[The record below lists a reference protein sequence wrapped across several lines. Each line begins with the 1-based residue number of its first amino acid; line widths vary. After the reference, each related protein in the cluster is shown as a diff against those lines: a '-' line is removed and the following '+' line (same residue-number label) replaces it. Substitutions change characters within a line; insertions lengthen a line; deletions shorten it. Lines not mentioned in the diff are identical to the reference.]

1 MIWNSGKTRKAR
13 RHDATPRNRVSV
25 SPQRLESRL
34 LLAADPIHVG
44 LVYLET
50 DYLES
55 DNDTGSDSRG
65 DRFLLSFQGG
75 AEGTELTEL
84 RISTDK
90 DSDGLSVGDSI
101 FDTQPGGRGKSGSH
115 DFQVVQIISNGD
127 HQPSVQ
133 ASVDDGGQELVLQL
147 SNFRNGDRLEFT
159 LDVDEVLRN
168 SADLAIF
175 NDRLD
180 VITSGQEF
188 QDSILEAVFEAP
200 HFHSANADAV
210 FVNDFGDP
218 ADRFAL
224 DLPPDEGNDVD
235 SRPNR
240 SAAAIGTTVQQPLPV
255 SISGTVWLDSDMD
268 EVREPGEPGIANV
281 VLDLYE
287 LTSNGTY
294 ASTGFQTQTDQ
305 LGRYEFGESFGL
317 LPGTYQVVETQPVGY
332 FSLAAVPGS
341 VQGNPTGES
350 SGTDVLTGIEI
361 PLGDTQAVEMDFA
374 ELTPASISGQVY
386 LLAPGTDCDGPY
398 DPSSDTPLADVL
410 VSLWQ
415 DDELIATTTSDS
427 SGGYRFDGLMPG
439 TYRVT
444 QQTPP
449 ELLEGDAHVG
459 EVNGVEI
466 GVAAGGSEIRHLTL
480 TSGAVGVNYDFCE
493 AAPVSISGAV
503 FHDRND
509 DGNRQSGEE
518 PIADVLIS
526 LHDENGTQISTT
538 TTDSLG
544 QYRFDQLSAGN
555 YQVRQQQPV
564 AYLDGKESLGSV
576 NGSPTGTVG
585 QDQFTSIVIA
595 QGLAAVNYD
604 FGELLPGSISG
615 MVHADLDRDCVFDPG
630 EMALSGV
637 MIRLLDE
644 TGTQVAEVETNDEG
658 IYRFEGLSPGRY
670 TVVQDQPSGYY
681 DRSATPGSLGG
692 VRGVNQINQ
701 IDIESGQESLNY
713 DFCEEPGVTVAGA
726 VYLDLDQDCIWEQ
739 GEPAIA
745 GVTIE
750 LHDDNGLVATSMTD
764 QSGHYLFDNLP
775 AGSYTLIEVQPEGYL
790 DGCAELGSE
799 GGLVLDANTVQVSLS
814 PGAEGTDY
822 VFSEVQAVS
831 IQGQVWSDNNNDRV
845 RDQEEFGIEGVTV
858 ELRDEN
864 QQVLQSTLTDSQG
877 VYRFESLTPGTY
889 GVTELQ
895 PSGYFHSGQLIGTS
909 GGQVTQD
916 DTITFIVLNSG
927 DHAVGYDFP
936 ELPSAMISGF
946 VFQDGPT
953 IESEEELAFSDLLDR
968 RDGLRS
974 EDDAPIAGVRI
985 ELRHAD
991 GRSLSDEDLLAGA
1004 NESTVTFTDDAGYY
1018 QFVGL
1023 RPGDYMLLQTH
1034 PDDYLDFLETSGTTG
1049 GLSDNVVHSY
1059 TSAEL
1064 LRLDAVPIEYDG
1076 DAIVGVMVAAGET
1089 STENNFSEVQVV
1101 VTPPPPVTI
1110 LEPEPTRPPRL
1121 LGPVYQDIPR
1131 TPLLYSAL
1139 IPDEIQ
1145 PPAIYGGEQY
1155 VVWHLSVI
1163 NGGFP
1168 RGGQQAGSAFRVVST
1183 GQGDIGNRRPDFDA
1197 PHDLGQWS
1205 FLSSDTDV
1213 IEQASAFTL
1222 GDEFAIAR
1230 SGDFDGDG
1238 SDEVLIYVGGVWYI
1252 DVNGNGFWDSSDLW
1266 VVLGT
1271 TYDVPVVG
1279 DWDGDGKDD
1288 VGIYGAR
1295 WDGDEL
1301 RIRMDAGLPDPANQ
1315 YRRKIEN
1322 RFQHQLIAAEE
1333 TDANGQVVRQN
1344 KRVLQRSDQGDLRTD
1359 AVDHVFRFGQA
1370 ADIPVVGDWNGD
1382 GVDQIGV
1389 FNNGSWMLDLEGDGR
1404 QLQGER
1410 AFEYGQAGDRP
1421 VVGDFDGDGLD
1432 DIAIVR
1438 GGQIIID
1445 SDGDRRLTAADQ
1457 RIEIPPEH
1465 VDSQLVIGDWD
1476 GDGDDEIAFYKD
1488 AG

>member
-1 MIWNSGKTRKAR
+1 MIWNSGKARKSR
-13 RHDATPRNRVSV
+13 RHETPPRKRVSV

-65 DRFLLSFQGG
+65 DRFILSFKGG
-75 AEGTELTEL
+75 AVGTELTEL

-90 DSDGLSVGDSI
+90 DSDGISVGDPI

-115 DFQVVQIISNGD
+115 AFQVVQIIANGS

-133 ASVDDGGQELVLQL
+133 AHVEDGGQDLVLQL
-147 SNFRNGDRLEFT
+147 TNFRDGDRLEFT

-200 HFHSANADAV
+200 HFRSANADAV

-218 ADRFAL
+218 ADQYEL

-240 SAAAIGTTVQQPLPV
+240 SAAAVGTTVQQPLPV
-255 SISGTVWLDSDMD
+255 SISGTVWLDTDRD
-268 EVREPGEPGIANV
+268 EVRELGEPGLANV
-281 VLDLYE
+281 VLE
-287 LTSNGTY
+287 LFQLDANGTY
-294 ASTGFQTQTDQ
+294 TSTGYQTQTNTA
-305 LGRYEFGESFGL
+305 GRYEFGESLGL
-317 LPGTYQVVETQPVGY
+317 LPGTYQVVETQPAGY
-332 FSLAAVPGS
+332 FSLTAVPGTVAGS
-341 VQGNPTGES
+341 PTGTAN
-350 SGTDVLTGIEI
+350 GTDVLTEIEI
-361 PLGDTQAVEMDFA
+361 PLGDTHAVNMDFA
-374 ELTPASISGQVY
+374 ELSPASISGQVY

-398 DPSSDTPLADVL
+398 DPSSDTPLAGVF

-415 DDELIATTTSDS
+415 GDELIATTTSDS
-427 SGGYRFDGLMPG
+427 NGEYRFDGLRPG
-439 TYRVT
+439 TYRIT
-444 QQTPP
+444 QETPAD
-449 ELLEGDAHVG
+449 LLEGDAHIG
-459 EVNGVEI
+459 EVNGVEV
-466 GVAAGGSEIRHLTL
+466 GVASGGSEIRQLTL

-493 AAPVSISGAV
+493 AAPVSISGGV
-503 FHDRND
+503 FHDRNN
-509 DGNRQSGEE
+509 DGNRDLGEE

-526 LHDENGTQISTT
+526 LHDENGNQITTT

-544 QYRFDQLSAGN
+544 QYRFDQLPAGN
-555 YQVRQQQPV
+555 YQVRQQQP
-564 AYLDGKESLGSV
+564 AGYLDGKESLGSV
-576 NGSPTGTVG
+576 NGLSTGTMG
-585 QDQFTSIVIA
+585 DDRFESLVIA

-615 MVHADLDRDCVFDPG
+615 LVHADLDGDCVLDPD
-630 EMALSGV
+630 ETPLSGV

-644 TGTQVAEVETNDEG
+644 SGTQVASVETNEEG
-658 IYRFEGLSPGRY
+658 IYRFEGLAPGRY
-670 TVVQDQPSGYY
+670 SVVQDQPSGYY

-692 VRGVNQINQ
+692 VSGVNQISEIVVQ
-701 IDIESGQESLNY
+701 SGQDGLNY
-713 DFCEEPGVTVAGA
+713 NFCEEPGVTVAGA
-726 VYLDLDQDCIWEQ
+726 VYLDLDQDCLWEE
-739 GEPAIA
+739 GEPAIE

-750 LHDDNGLVATSMTD
+750 LHDGNGLVATTITD

-775 AGSYTLIEVQPEGYL
+775 AGSYTLIEIQPAGYL

-799 GGLVLDANTVQVSLS
+799 GGLVLDANRMQVSLAS
-814 PGAEGTDY
+814 GVQGTSY
-822 VFSEVQAVS
+822 VFSEVEAVS
-831 IQGQVWSDNNNDRV
+831 IEGQVWSDNNNDQV
-845 RDQEEFGIEGVTV
+845 RDDAEQGIEGVTV
-858 ELRDEN
+858 QLRDEN
-864 QQVLQSTLTDSQG
+864 QQVVQTTLTDSDG
-877 VYRFESLTPGTY
+877 VYRFEGLPPGTY

-895 PSGYFHSGQLIGTS
+895 PSGYFHGGQLVGS
-909 GGQVTQD
+909 NGGQITQD
-916 DTITFIVLNSG
+916 DTITLIVLNSG
-927 DHAVGYDFP
+927 DHAEGYDFP
-936 ELPSAMISGF
+936 ELPPAMISGY

-953 IESEEELAFSDLLDR
+953 IDSNEELSFGELLEM

-974 EDDAPIAGVRI
+974 EDDSPISNVRI
-985 ELRHAD
+985 ELRYAD
-991 GRSLSDEDLLAGA
+991 GRPLTGDDLLTGTTA
-1004 NESTVTFTDDAGYY
+1004 STVAFTDDAGFY
-1018 QFVGL
+1018 QFSGL

-1034 PDDYLDFLETSGTTG
+1034 PAEYIDFLETSGTTG
-1049 GLSDNVVHSY
+1049 GLADNLDASY
-1059 TSAEL
+1059 NSAQL
-1064 LRLDAVPIEYDG
+1064 LRLEAIPIEYGG
-1076 DAIVGVMVAAGET
+1076 DAIVGVTVAAGER
-1089 STENNFSEVQVV
+1089 SEENNFSELQVI
-1101 VTPPPPVTI
+1101 VTPPPVTF
-1110 LEPEPTRPPRL
+1110 LEQETARPPRI
-1121 LGPVYQDIPR
+1121 LGPAYEDIPR
-1131 TPLLYSAL
+1131 TPLKYSAL
-1139 IPDEIQ
+1139 IPDDIQ
-1145 PPAIYGGEQY
+1145 PPAIYGGEEY
-1155 VVWHLSVI
+1155 VVWRLSVI

-1168 RGGQQAGSAFRVVST
+1168 RGGQQAGEVFRVVST
-1183 GQGDIGNRRPDFDA
+1183 GQSLDDSRRPDFDA
-1197 PHDLGQWS
+1197 SHDSGQWA
-1205 FLSSDTDV
+1205 FLTTDMEV
-1213 IEQASAFTL
+1213 IQQAAEFKL

-1230 SGDFDGDG
+1230 AGDFDGDG
-1238 SDEVLIYVGGVWYI
+1238 SDEVLIYVAGAWYI
-1252 DVNGNGFWDSSDLW
+1252 DVNGNGVWDSSDLW

-1271 TYDVPVVG
+1271 PYDVPVVG

-1315 YRRKIEN
+1315 YRRKVEN
-1322 RFQHQLIAAEE
+1322 RFQHQLIAAQE
-1333 TDANGQVVRQN
+1333 TDANGQVTRQK
-1344 KRVLQRSDQGDLRTD
+1344 KRVLQRSEQGDFRTD
-1359 AVDHVFRFGQA
+1359 VVDHVFRFGQA

-1421 VVGDFDGDGLD
+1421 VVGDFDGDGVD

-1438 GGQIIID
+1438 GGEIIID
-1445 SDGDRRLTAADQ
+1445 ADGDRRLTAAD
-1457 RIEIPPEH
+1457 RRLEIPPEH
-1465 VDSQLVIGDWD
+1465 VDNQLVIGDWD
-1476 GDGDDEIAFYKD
+1476 GDGEDEIAFYKD
-1488 AG
+1488 AS